1 MLYYSVPDVE
11 SHPSQRQF
19 YGRAIA
25 AAALWLAIFS
35 FIMINCCS
43 VLGSLWNITPLQ
55 MGLTLSA
62 IGTSFPNLWSS
73 MIVAREGLGDM
84 AVSNA
89 LGSNTFNTCIGLGLP
104 LFLYIISTLNDGDYN
119 SMQDGGVVVL
129 ILLLITVLII
139 FYTVIALA
147 GYKITT
153 PMGYA
158 FVLTY
163 IASIIYTLSLTAPPP
178 TS

>member
-11 SHPSQRQF
+11 SHPSQRKF

-25 AAALWLAIFS
+25 AAAIWLAVFS
-35 FIMINCCS
+35 FIMINCCA

-62 IGTSFPNLWSS
+62 VGTSFPNLWSS

-104 LFLYIISTLNDGDYN
+104 LFLYIITSLDDRDYN

-129 ILLLITVLII
+129 ILLLMTVLIT
-139 FYTVIALA
+139 FYSVIAIS

-158 FVLTY
+158 FIVTY
-163 IASIIYTLSLTAPPP
+163 FLSISYTLSLTSAA
-178 TS
+178 

>member
-1 MLYYSVPDVE
+1 
-11 SHPSQRQF
+11 
-19 YGRAIA
+19 
-25 AAALWLAIFS
+25 
-35 FIMINCCS
+35 MIECCA
-43 VLGSLWNITPLQ
+43 VLGSLWNVTPLQ

-104 LFLYIISTLNDGDYN
+104 LFLYILTSLDDGDYN

-129 ILLLITVLII
+129 ILLLITVLVI
-139 FYTVIALA
+139 FYTTIAIS

-158 FVLTY
+158 FAVTY
-163 IASIIYTLSLTAPPP
+163 FLAISYTLSLTAAA
-178 TS
+178 T